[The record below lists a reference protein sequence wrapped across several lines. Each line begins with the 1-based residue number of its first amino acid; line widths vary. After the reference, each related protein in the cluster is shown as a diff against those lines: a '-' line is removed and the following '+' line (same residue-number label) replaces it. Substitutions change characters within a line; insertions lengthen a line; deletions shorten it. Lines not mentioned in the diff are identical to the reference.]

1 MNGQDYEQLTLFQ
14 EDSPVNRSALP
25 GSAEARRM
33 TVISGQKCFA
43 SYGKYARCGSLVKTC
58 LESSIWHSTRCYLT
72 WKPKITKSKRLL
84 YRLAV
89 SMPRTKD
96 TASLLWPTP
105 STGAA
110 LCGGTG
116 NFKTLKAMADAGLIT
131 EEERRQL
138 SQGHGGKPNPGLLE
152 WLMGYEQEFTKLI
165 PTPCQRDHR
174 GGALNRFLGGGYY
187 RHLLPELLEL
197 TPLGRIGYVN
207 PEYVEWLMGY
217 PIGWTEL
224 SASVTP

>member
-1 MNGQDYEQLTLFQ
+1 
-14 EDSPVNRSALP
+14 
-25 GSAEARRM
+25 
-33 TVISGQKCFA
+33 
-43 SYGKYARCGSLVKTC
+43 
-58 LESSIWHSTRCYLT
+58 
-72 WKPKITKSKRLL
+72 
-84 YRLAV
+84 
-89 SMPRTKD
+89 
-96 TASLLWPTP
+96 
-105 STGAA
+105 
-110 LCGGTG
+110 
-116 NFKTLKAMADAGLIT
+116 
-131 EEERRQL
+131 
-138 SQGHGGKPNPGLLE
+138 
-152 WLMGYEQEFTKLI
+152 MGYEQEFTKLI